1 MNKRDILN
9 SMVIALTDEMNY
21 ELNMGM
27 ADVYLDENKE
37 LIMVATG
44 LDAEPQRFLVGV
56 EDAPLPNPGA
66 EKDWLGGT
74 WIQTRL
80 GIPFDLANPRPE
92 AVSIYDIS
100 NALSKLCRYTGHVS
114 QFYSVAQHSVLV
126 SVILEDSGADME
138 TVRAGLLHDAAEAYV
153 GDVSSPLK
161 SMLTE
166 FKAIENEISNVIF
179 EALRLDCDAVDWRAV
194 KWADM
199 MALFIE
205 RAVLMAELD
214 FAWVDED
221 LAKEA
226 EMLGITKIPSMLPD
240 DARTHFVE
248 RYVEIGQRM
257 PV

>member
-9 SMVIALTDEMNY
+9 SMVIALTDELNY

-37 LIMVATG
+37 QIMVATELG
-44 LDAEPQRFLVGV
+44 AVPQRFLIGV
-56 EDAPLPNPGA
+56 EDAPLPNSGV

-74 WIQTRL
+74 WIQTRM

-126 SVILEDSGADME
+126 SVILEDAGANRE
-138 TVRAGLLHDAAEAYV
+138 TIRAGLLHDAAEAYV

-161 SMLTE
+161 SMLPE
-166 FKAIENEISNVIF
+166 YKAIENEISNVIF

-199 MALFIE
+199 MALYIE
-205 RAVLMAELD
+205 RAVLMVESDA
-214 FAWVDED
+214 AWADED
-221 LAKEA
+221 MAKEA
-226 EMLGITKIPSMLPD
+226 EMLSITQIPTMLPD

-248 RYVEIGQRM
+248 RYVE
-257 PV
+257 VS